1 MIVIENEFLKI
12 SINQMGGSL
21 TSIFDKRINE
31 ELLYQKDER
40 SWMGQD
46 VVIFP
51 VVGRLKKGSYVYD
64 GNEYFMKNHGLIRYN
79 KLDVIIHEC
88 DKVILGFKYNNDTL
102 LVFPFKFYFEISYH
116 LNNDSLEIEYRVVN
130 LDNKVIY
137 FNVGGHPGLKVNGLE
152 NSNGYVFNDVFL
164 EFNKEYKVN
173 KYILNKEGCFISHQ
187 EEFILPKSINI
198 SKELIEKEK
207 TLIYD
212 VLAIDEVIL
221 KSKDKEFIFDIS
233 KARFLAVWTNPG
245 FGDFLCIEPWWGLP
259 DYDDCSRDIS
269 NKKYITKLGKDLE
282 YKTGYKIKFKE

>member
-12 SINQMGGSL
+12 SISEMGGSL

-51 VVGRLKKGSYVYD
+51 VVGRLKSGSYLYD
-64 GNEYFMKNHGLIRYN
+64 DKEYFMKNHGLIRYN
-79 KLDVIIHEC
+79 NLDVISHEK
-88 DKVILGFKYNNDTL
+88 DKVILGFKYNTETL
-102 LVFPFKFYFEISYH
+102 LSYPFKFYFEISYYLH
-116 LNNDSLEIEYRVVN
+116 DDSLEIEYRVVN

-152 NSNGYVFNDVFL
+152 ELNGYVFDDVSL
-164 EFNKEYKVN
+164 NFNKEYQVD
-173 KYILNKEGCFISHQ
+173 KYILNDGGCFISHL
-187 EEFILPKSINI
+187 ETCILPKSIEI

-212 VLAIDEVIL
+212 VLGIDEVVL
-221 KSKDKEFIFDIS
+221 KSKDKEFVFDIS
-233 KARFLAVWTNPG
+233 KARFLAIWTDPG
-245 FGDFLCIEPWWGLP
+245 FGDFLCVEPWWGLP
-259 DYDDCSRDIS
+259 DYDDCSGKI
-269 NKKYITKLGKDLE
+269 NEKKYITKLGKDLE
-282 YKTGYKIKFKE
+282 YKTGYKIIFKE